1 MALTN
6 GMPIE
11 SVSRI
16 LGHTNITTTQIYA
29 KITTE
34 KLNTDLTALGNKLS
48 NTFNGIKIAWR
59 MERRGIITMTDGGIV
74 PCRSMT
80 YG

>member
-34 KLNTDLTALGNKLS
+34 KLDIDLTALGNKLS
-48 NTFNGIKIAWR
+48 RSFNDIKTA
-59 MERRGIITMTDGGIV
+59 
-74 PCRSMT
+74 
-80 YG
+80 

>member
-16 LGHTNITTTQIYA
+16 LGHMNITTTQIYA

-34 KLNTDLTALGNKLS
+34 KLNTDLTALGNSYTLS
-48 NTFNGIKIAWR
+48 LVKSLVIFTLLRATIQICYLRFR
-59 MERRGIITMTDGGIV
+59 
-74 PCRSMT
+74 
-80 YG
+80 

>member
-1 MALTN
+1 MWHREPISWHCARHGFATMALTN

-48 NTFNGIKIAWR
+48 NTFNGIKIA
-59 MERRGIITMTDGGIV
+59 
-74 PCRSMT
+74 
-80 YG
+80 

>member
-1 MALTN
+1 LCGIEKPIYWHCARHGFATMALTN

-29 KITTE
+29 KMT
-34 KLNTDLTALGNKLS
+34 NKAYAR
-48 NTFNGIKIAWR
+48 NPYEHICIVIDDVDF
-59 MERRGIITMTDGGIV
+59 RR
-74 PCRSMT
+74 
-80 YG
+80 